1 MKKIFLILYLIVGLV
16 PLFDAADKYSPQ
28 LLYLQ
33 FLNSGF
39 IIWFIFL
46 FKKDQ
51 KKDFIKSLSSILFL
65 FLLLFFSWSFLSISV
80 AINKIESL
88 KTLTLVGTYLT
99 SFSILYY
106 LIHHIKGI
114 NKLFVNLILLILS
127 IEIFTVITP
136 FLYDL
141 ISFGSVKYRSQ
152 TYSGLTGNIN
162 IAAFSILIKLPFA
175 IYKAI
180 NSKRLI
186 TIISNFLLILI
197 GTYAISSILSTRGA
211 ILGILL
217 ISLIVVTHNFVLF
230 FRKKIDRSKLG
241 KGILVILLPLV
252 INIVINS
259 IQTNL
264 LFENDQSA
272 LQARLESVTNLE
284 DQSNN
289 SRLRY
294 WKQSFLTGISNP
306 VFGIG
311 IGNWKLKGIETD
323 NDNLVNYVVPYH
335 SHNDFLEIF
344 AETGVLGFLFY
355 VGFLIMI
362 FGALIYF
369 FIKKEKAPP
378 ILFYLI
384 LSFVAYFMDASLNFP
399 FARPIQQISFFSI
412 MIFSVVILKEEFKFN
427 DSFNLLKSKAILNFF

>member
-39 IIWFIFL
+39 FIWFIFL
-46 FKKDQ
+46 FKKEQ
-51 KKDFIKSLSSILFL
+51 KKDFIKSLSSILFF
-65 FLLLFFSWSFLSISV
+65 FLLLFFSWCFLSISV

-99 SFSILYY
+99 SFSVLYY

-114 NKLFVNLILLILS
+114 NKLFVNLILIILS

-259 IQTNL
+259 IVKKH
-264 LFENDQSA
+264 
-272 LQARLESVTNLE
+272 RI
-284 DQSNN
+284 
-289 SRLRY
+289 LR
-294 WKQSFLTGISNP
+294 
-306 VFGIG
+306 
-311 IGNWKLKGIETD
+311 D
-323 NDNLVNYVVPYH
+323 NADH
-335 SHNDFLEIF
+335 
-344 AETGVLGFLFY
+344 
-355 VGFLIMI
+355 
-362 FGALIYF
+362 
-369 FIKKEKAPP
+369 
-378 ILFYLI
+378 
-384 LSFVAYFMDASLNFP
+384 
-399 FARPIQQISFFSI
+399 FS
-412 MIFSVVILKEEFKFN
+412 
-427 DSFNLLKSKAILNFF
+427 